1 MGNSSLAPPK
11 RGEGWGEGFV
21 LENIGLLTPP
31 LASLSEKRE
40 KNGMWQDAYR
50 PDNWC
55 PPSQFMQRFL
65 IQCANCVLLAII
77 FLGIPA
83 VTGAQFG
90 GWQITAIPQARRLIF
105 WGLALAVAG
114 NAVAALGPIKSRKER
129 KLCWEWMAVFIGL
142 LLIQYAYLRG
152 HFNFNWLKQTL
163 LWLQKHFP

>member
-1 MGNSSLAPPK
+1 
-11 RGEGWGEGFV
+11 
-21 LENIGLLTPP
+21 
-31 LASLSEKRE
+31 
-40 KNGMWQDAYR
+40 MWQDAYR

-90 GWQITAIPQARRLIF
+90 GWQITAIPQARRVIF
-105 WGLALAVAG
+105 WGLGLAVAG
-114 NAVAALGPIKSRKER
+114 NAGAALGPVKSRKER